1 MKLSEE
7 TKKLF
12 NAPWQVKTYDCFR
25 LGYEYCVE
33 TPNGDTISIS
43 KDENPDAEKHAK
55 RIKHLPELYDALKEA
70 VYDCCEDCL
79 CALDEF
85 NDGEY
90 ECDENGCVKYDLI
103 EKGCVFKERDCC
115 PKCRSWIDILRK
127 VRDGK

>member
-1 MKLSEE
+1 MTED

-12 NAPWQVKTYDCFR
+12 NAPWYVDIHAVDGFDGETYVFDGVYNDKCEPVCGNIQKHVTSNR
-25 LGYEYCVE
+25 L
-33 TPNGDTISIS
+33 
-43 KDENPDAEKHAK
+43 A
-55 RIKHLPELYDALKEA
+55 HLPELYDALKQA

>member
-1 MKLSEE
+1 MKLSEK

-12 NAPWQVKTYDCFR
+12 DAPFAVMGDSEDYTKFNIIIHSKNSPRYSSTIASCIDQKTAIRFAR
-25 LGYEYCVE
+25 V
-33 TPNGDTISIS
+33 
-43 KDENPDAEKHAK
+43 
-55 RIKHLPELYDALKEA
+55 PELYEALKQA

-90 ECDENGCVKYDLI
+90 ECDENGFVKYDLI

-127 VRDGK
+127 VREGE